1 MKPDDAT
8 RAVYIPFDRAQYI
21 LSDHLSDEERT
32 ALSVARRR
40 TVFQKMTNPVPALLH
55 PLRDIALQ
63 SGIPAGMVKRA
74 IQAVLAVE
82 SVKVV

>member
-1 MKPDDAT
+1 
-8 RAVYIPFDRAQYI
+8 
-21 LSDHLSDEERT
+21 
-32 ALSVARRR
+32 
-40 TVFQKMTNPVPALLH
+40 MTNPVPALLH